1 MLLQAMNL
9 SKSYN
14 HVPVIDD
21 FSFEI
26 DENEIVV
33 LVGRSGT
40 GKTTLM
46 RLINNLEKADQ
57 GTISIEDS
65 VLCRQGL
72 RGAEYANR
80 KSRRMY
86 QNKIGMVFQDYA
98 LFPNLSVL
106 NNLLEAPLAQKLG
119 NRQAL
124 ALKAKG
130 LLEKMGLAEKIDA
143 MPSTLS
149 GGQKQR
155 VAIARAMM
163 LNPRVL
169 CFDEPTSALDRESSD
184 SIGELIQEIAAEG
197 TGILIVT
204 HDTEFGQKYGTRI
217 VSSSEFL
224 SDEWSAPA
232 K

>member
-1 MLLQAMNL
+1 MLLNAMNL
-9 SKSYN
+9 TKSY
-14 HVPVIDD
+14 HDITVIDD
-21 FSFEI
+21 FSFHI
-26 DENEIVV
+26 DSSEIVV

-46 RLINNLEKADQ
+46 RLLNNLEKADQ
-57 GTISIEDS
+57 GTISIEDAL
-65 VLCRQGL
+65 LCKQGL
-72 RGAEYANR
+72 KGAEYVDR
-80 KSRRMY
+80 KKRRLY

-106 NNLLEAPLAQKLG
+106 ENLLEAPLAQKLG
-119 NRQAL
+119 TREEL
-124 ALKAKG
+124 AAKAAG
-130 LLEKMGLAEKIDA
+130 LLEQMGLEDKLEA

-184 SIGELIQEIAAEG
+184 SIGKLIQEIAASG

-204 HDTEFGQKYGTRI
+204 HDTEFGQQYGTRI
-217 VSSSEFL
+217 VSSSEFVKN
-224 SDEWSAPA
+224 S
-232 K
+232 

>member
-1 MLLQAMNL
+1 MLLNAMNL
-9 SKSYN
+9 TKSY
-14 HVPVIDD
+14 HDITVIDD
-21 FSFEI
+21 FSFHI
-26 DENEIVV
+26 DSSEIVV

-46 RLINNLEKADQ
+46 RLLNNLEKADQ
-57 GTISIEDS
+57 GTISIEDAL
-65 VLCRQGL
+65 LCKQGL
-72 RGAEYANR
+72 KGAEYVDR
-80 KSRRMY
+80 KKRRLY

-106 NNLLEAPLAQKLG
+106 ENLLEEPITQKLG
-119 NRQAL
+119 THEEL
-124 ALKAKG
+124 AAKAAG
-130 LLEKMGLAEKIDA
+130 LLEQMGLEDKLEA

-184 SIGELIQEIAAEG
+184 SIGKLIQEIAAGG

-204 HDTEFGQKYGTRI
+204 HDTEFGQQYGTRI
-217 VSSSEFL
+217 VSSSEFV
-224 SDEWSAPA
+224 
-232 K
+232 KNRG

>member
-1 MLLQAMNL
+1 MNL
-9 SKSYN
+9 KKSY
-14 HVPVIDD
+14 HDITVIDD
-21 FSFEI
+21 FSFHI
-26 DENEIVV
+26 DSNEIVV

-46 RLINNLEKADQ
+46 RLLNNLEKADQ
-57 GTISIEDS
+57 GTISIEDA
-65 VLCRQGL
+65 VLCKQGL
-72 RGAEYANR
+72 KGAEYVDR
-80 KSRRMY
+80 KKRRLY

-106 NNLLEAPLAQKLG
+106 DNLLEAPLAQKLG
-119 NRQAL
+119 SREDLTA
-124 ALKAKG
+124 KAAG
-130 LLEKMGLAEKIDA
+130 LLEQMGLADKLEA

-184 SIGELIQEIAAEG
+184 SIGKLIQEIAASG

-204 HDTEFGQKYGTRI
+204 HDTEFGQQYGTRI
-217 VSSSEFL
+217 VSSSEFVKN
-224 SDEWSAPA
+224 S
-232 K
+232 

>member
-1 MLLQAMNL
+1 MLLNAMNL
-9 SKSYN
+9 KKSY
-14 HVPVIDD
+14 HDITVIDD
-21 FSFEI
+21 FSFHI
-26 DENEIVV
+26 DSNEIVV

-46 RLINNLEKADQ
+46 RLLNNLEKADQ
-57 GTISIEDS
+57 GTISIEDA
-65 VLCRQGL
+65 VLCKQGL
-72 RGAEYANR
+72 KGAEYVDR
-80 KSRRMY
+80 KKRRLY

-106 NNLLEAPLAQKLG
+106 DNLLEAPLAQKLG
-119 NRQAL
+119 SREDLTA
-124 ALKAKG
+124 KAAG
-130 LLEKMGLAEKIDA
+130 LLEQMGLADKLEA

-184 SIGELIQEIAAEG
+184 SIGKLIQEIAASG

-204 HDTEFGQKYGTRI
+204 HDTEFGQQYGTRI
-217 VSSSEFL
+217 VSSSEFVKN
-224 SDEWSAPA
+224 S
-232 K
+232 

>member
-1 MLLQAMNL
+1 MNL
-9 SKSYN
+9 TKSY
-14 HVPVIDD
+14 HDITVIDD
-21 FSFEI
+21 FSFHI
-26 DENEIVV
+26 DSSEIVV

-46 RLINNLEKADQ
+46 RLLNNLEKADQ
-57 GTISIEDS
+57 GTISIEDAL
-65 VLCRQGL
+65 LCKQGL
-72 RGAEYANR
+72 KGAEYVDR
-80 KSRRMY
+80 KKRRLY

-106 NNLLEAPLAQKLG
+106 ENLLEAPLAQKLG
-119 NRQAL
+119 TREEL
-124 ALKAKG
+124 AAKAAG
-130 LLEKMGLAEKIDA
+130 LLEQMGLEDKLEA

-169 CFDEPTSALDRESSD
+169 CFDEPTSALDRDSSD
-184 SIGELIQEIAAEG
+184 SIGKLIQELAAGG

-204 HDTEFGQKYGTRI
+204 HDTEFGQQYGTRI
-217 VSSSEFL
+217 VSSSEFVKNHL
-224 SDEWSAPA
+224 G
-232 K
+232 

>member
-1 MLLQAMNL
+1 MLLNAMNL
-9 SKSYN
+9 TKSY
-14 HVPVIDD
+14 HDITVIDD
-21 FSFEI
+21 FSFHI
-26 DENEIVV
+26 DSSEIVV

-46 RLINNLEKADQ
+46 RLLNNLEKADQ
-57 GTISIEDS
+57 GTISIEDAL
-65 VLCRQGL
+65 LCKQGL
-72 RGAEYANR
+72 KSAEYVDR
-80 KSRRMY
+80 KKRRLY

-106 NNLLEAPLAQKLG
+106 ENLLEAPLAQKLG
-119 NRQAL
+119 TREEL
-124 ALKAKG
+124 AAKAAG
-130 LLEKMGLAEKIDA
+130 LLEQMGLEDKLNA

-169 CFDEPTSALDRESSD
+169 WFDEPTSALDRESSD
-184 SIGELIQEIAAEG
+184 SIGKLIQEIAAGG

-204 HDTEFGQKYGTRI
+204 HDTEFGQQYGTRI
-217 VSSSEFL
+217 VSSSEFV
-224 SDEWSAPA
+224 
-232 K
+232 KNR

>member
-1 MLLQAMNL
+1 MNL
-9 SKSYN
+9 TKSY
-14 HVPVIDD
+14 HDITVIDD
-21 FSFEI
+21 FSFHI
-26 DENEIVV
+26 DSSEIVV

-46 RLINNLEKADQ
+46 RLLNNLEKADQ
-57 GTISIEDS
+57 GTISIEDAL
-65 VLCRQGL
+65 LCKQGL
-72 RGAEYANR
+72 KGAEYVDR
-80 KSRRMY
+80 KKRRLY

-106 NNLLEAPLAQKLG
+106 ENLLEAPLAQKLG
-119 NRQAL
+119 TREEL
-124 ALKAKG
+124 AAKAAG
-130 LLEKMGLAEKIDA
+130 LLEQRGLEDNLEA

-184 SIGELIQEIAAEG
+184 SIGKLIQEIAAGG

-204 HDTEFGQKYGTRI
+204 HDTEFGQQYGTRI
-217 VSSSEFL
+217 VSSSEFV
-224 SDEWSAPA
+224 
-232 K
+232 KHRG

>member
-9 SKSYN
+9 SKAYN

-26 DENEIVV
+26 DEKEIVV

-57 GTISIEDS
+57 GTISIDDA
-65 VLCRQGL
+65 VLCKQGL
-72 RGAEYANR
+72 RGAEYADR
-80 KSRRMY
+80 KKRRIY

-106 NNLLEAPLAQKLG
+106 DNLLEAPLAQKLG
-119 NRQAL
+119 TREELTA
-124 ALKAKG
+124 KAKA
-130 LLEKMGLAEKIDA
+130 LLEKMGLAEKIEA

-184 SIGELIQEIAAEG
+184 SIGELIQQIAADG

-224 SDEWSAPA
+224 EEV
-232 K
+232 

>member
-1 MLLQAMNL
+1 MLLNAMNL
-9 SKSYN
+9 TKSY
-14 HVPVIDD
+14 HDITVIDD
-21 FSFEI
+21 FSFHI
-26 DENEIVV
+26 DSSEIVV

-46 RLINNLEKADQ
+46 RLLNNLEKADQ
-57 GTISIEDS
+57 GTISIEDAL
-65 VLCRQGL
+65 LCKQGL
-72 RGAEYANR
+72 KGAEYVDR
-80 KSRRMY
+80 KKRRLY

-106 NNLLEAPLAQKLG
+106 ENLLEAPLAQKLG
-119 NRQAL
+119 TREEL
-124 ALKAKG
+124 AAKAAG
-130 LLEKMGLAEKIDA
+130 LLEQMGLEDKLEA

-184 SIGELIQEIAAEG
+184 SIGKLIQEIAA
-197 TGILIVT
+197 
-204 HDTEFGQKYGTRI
+204 
-217 VSSSEFL
+217 
-224 SDEWSAPA
+224 
-232 K
+232 

>member
-1 MLLQAMNL
+1 MLLNAMNL
-9 SKSYN
+9 TKSY
-14 HVPVIDD
+14 HDITVIDD
-21 FSFEI
+21 FSFHI
-26 DENEIVV
+26 DSNEIVV

-46 RLINNLEKADQ
+46 RLLNNLEKADQ
-57 GTISIEDS
+57 GTISIEDA
-65 VLCRQGL
+65 VLCKQGL
-72 RGAEYANR
+72 KGAEYADR
-80 KSRRMY
+80 KTRRLY

-106 NNLLEAPLAQKLG
+106 DNLLEAPLAQKLG
-119 NRQAL
+119 TREEL
-124 ALKAKG
+124 AAKAAG
-130 LLEKMGLAEKIDA
+130 LLEQMGLEDKLEA

-184 SIGELIQEIAAEG
+184 SIGKLIQEIAAGG

-204 HDTEFGQKYGTRI
+204 HDTEFGQQYGTRI
-217 VSSSEFL
+217 VSSSEFVKNHL
-224 SDEWSAPA
+224 G
-232 K
+232 

>member
-1 MLLQAMNL
+1 MNL
-9 SKSYN
+9 TKSY
-14 HVPVIDD
+14 HDITVIDD
-21 FSFEI
+21 FSFHI
-26 DENEIVV
+26 DSSEIVV

-46 RLINNLEKADQ
+46 RLLNNLEKADQ
-57 GTISIEDS
+57 GTISIEDAL
-65 VLCRQGL
+65 LCKQGL
-72 RGAEYANR
+72 KSAEYVDR
-80 KSRRMY
+80 KKRRLY

-106 NNLLEAPLAQKLG
+106 ENLLEAPLAQKLG
-119 NRQAL
+119 THEEL
-124 ALKAKG
+124 AAKAAG
-130 LLEKMGLAEKIDA
+130 LLEQMGLEDKLEA

-184 SIGELIQEIAAEG
+184 SIGKLIQEIAAGG

-204 HDTEFGQKYGTRI
+204 HDTEFGQQYGTRI
-217 VSSSEFL
+217 VSSSEFV
-224 SDEWSAPA
+224 
-232 K
+232 KNRG